1 MPPEPTLDWDQLLL
15 TVQGDEP
22 GLYRAWF
29 ARLRPAQ
36 PDRGTL
42 EVRVDDAAQ
51 AHYLREH
58 CRDAFTRAAMKLS
71 GHLVTVN
78 FTGPTTTRPAG
89 DSRAHALTEMSL
101 SADYTFEQ
109 FVVGPSNRLAHA
121 ACGAIC
127 GQLGTL
133 YNPLFVHGASGLGK
147 THLLQ
152 AACVEVLRRHPH
164 LRVVYVTCET
174 FINDFVRAI
183 ASGELQPFRES
194 ARQADLLV
202 IDDVQF
208 LANRESTQEE
218 LFHTFNVLYQARKQI
233 VLSADKAPTEIPT
246 LEDRLVSRFKWGL
259 VAQIDPPDRE
269 TRHAILQKKAQLRGV
284 EISDEVLDFI
294 AEHVE
299 ANIRL
304 LEGALTTLITETQLN
319 GKPLTLET
327 ARAVLQA
334 HGQRETRPLQVSEIL
349 DIVSKHFGI
358 RLQELLGRKRTR
370 SVAYPRQ
377 IAMYLARKLTPL
389 SLEEIGMHFG
399 GRDHSTVLHAERTI
413 EAALDGNGSLAQV
426 VSQLRSRLL
435 AHT

>member
-1 MPPEPTLDWDQLLL
+1 MSHEATLDWDRLVS
-15 TVQGDEP
+15 TVQADEP

-29 ARLRPAQ
+29 AQLRPARL
-36 PDRGTL
+36 DRGTL

-51 AHYLREH
+51 AYYLEQECRE
-58 CRDAFTRAAMKLS
+58 AFTRAAMKLS
-71 GHLVTVN
+71 GHLITVR
-78 FTGPTTTRPAG
+78 FVGPSTGRPAADG
-89 DSRAHALTEMSL
+89 RGRALTEMPL

-152 AACVEVLRRHPH
+152 AACVEVLRRNPQ

-183 ASGELQPFRES
+183 ANGELQPFREA

-269 TRHAILQKKAQLRGV
+269 TRHAILRKKAQLRGV

-304 LEGALTTLITETQLN
+304 LEGALTTLITEAQLN
-319 GKPLTLET
+319 GKPLNLDT
-327 ARAVLQA
+327 ARAVL
-334 HGQRETRPLQVSEIL
+334 HTFGQRESRPLQVSEIL
-349 DIVSKHFGI
+349 DTVSKHFGI

-377 IAMYLARKLTPL
+377 VAMYLARKLTPL

-413 EAALDGNGSLAQV
+413 EAALSGDGNLAQV
-426 VSQLRSRLL
+426 VSQLRSKLL
-435 AHT
+435 AQN